1 MAENRYNVDDILRE
15 VKEKRARE
23 ERAAQPEKRATTT
36 TEDLLRQ
43 LDAAQTGLSR
53 AAGAASERPAP
64 AKTAPQP
71 VKKAEPFPGELLQ
84 KTEAPAAP
92 APAAEP
98 EFKWEE
104 PKRPEPV
111 MQPEEWTPP
120 KKQEAQPAPEL
131 GEEMPKGRE
140 IPVARAK
147 KPLWE
152 ASAARKSAEA
162 LMQTLKKRQ
171 RSLAV
176 TLILNLVMLL
186 GVIYLA
192 LAPVYHLLLP
202 DFLATSSSMRL
213 WGMVA
218 LTAISALCCGG
229 TLGNGFLALFPG
241 RQSNDAYVTLTV
253 FACLLQGSFMAA
265 QPALLEQ
272 YGNNIFLP
280 LEHDKV
286 WITA

>member
-111 MQPEEWTPP
+111 MQPEE
-120 KKQEAQPAPEL
+120 
-131 GEEMPKGRE
+131 
-140 IPVARAK
+140 
-147 KPLWE
+147 
-152 ASAARKSAEA
+152 
-162 LMQTLKKRQ
+162 
-171 RSLAV
+171 
-176 TLILNLVMLL
+176 
-186 GVIYLA
+186 
-192 LAPVYHLLLP
+192 
-202 DFLATSSSMRL
+202 
-213 WGMVA
+213 
-218 LTAISALCCGG
+218 
-229 TLGNGFLALFPG
+229 
-241 RQSNDAYVTLTV
+241 
-253 FACLLQGSFMAA
+253 
-265 QPALLEQ
+265 
-272 YGNNIFLP
+272 
-280 LEHDKV
+280 
-286 WITA
+286 

>member
-120 KKQEAQPAPEL
+120 KKQEVQPAPEL
-131 GEEMPKGRE
+131 GEEMPMGRE

-162 LMQTLKKRQ
+162 LMQTLK
-171 RSLAV
+171 
-176 TLILNLVMLL
+176 
-186 GVIYLA
+186 
-192 LAPVYHLLLP
+192 
-202 DFLATSSSMRL
+202 
-213 WGMVA
+213 
-218 LTAISALCCGG
+218 
-229 TLGNGFLALFPG
+229 NGSEAW
-241 RQSNDAYVTLTV
+241 QS
-253 FACLLQGSFMAA
+253 
-265 QPALLEQ
+265 P
-272 YGNNIFLP
+272 
-280 LEHDKV
+280 
-286 WITA
+286 

>member
-120 KKQEAQPAPEL
+120 KNRRHSLPQNW
-131 GEEMPKGRE
+131 GRKCRWAGRF
-140 IPVARAK
+140 PW
-147 KPLWE
+147 PG
-152 ASAARKSAEA
+152 RKS
-162 LMQTLKKRQ
+162 RFG
-171 RSLAV
+171 R
-176 TLILNLVMLL
+176 
-186 GVIYLA
+186 
-192 LAPVYHLLLP
+192 LLLP
-202 DFLATSSSMRL
+202 VRVLK
-213 WGMVA
+213 
-218 LTAISALCCGG
+218 
-229 TLGNGFLALFPG
+229 P
-241 RQSNDAYVTLTV
+241 
-253 FACLLQGSFMAA
+253 
-265 QPALLEQ
+265 
-272 YGNNIFLP
+272 
-280 LEHDKV
+280 
-286 WITA
+286 

>member
-71 VKKAEPFPGELLQ
+71 VKRQSLSLGSCCKRLKPR
-84 KTEAPAAP
+84 AAP

-120 KKQEAQPAPEL
+120 KKQEVQPAPEL
-131 GEEMPKGRE
+131 GRKCRWAGRF
-140 IPVARAK
+140 PWPGLK

-152 ASAARKSAEA
+152 A
-162 LMQTLKKRQ
+162 
-171 RSLAV
+171 
-176 TLILNLVMLL
+176 
-186 GVIYLA
+186 
-192 LAPVYHLLLP
+192 LLP
-202 DFLATSSSMRL
+202 
-213 WGMVA
+213 
-218 LTAISALCCGG
+218 
-229 TLGNGFLALFPG
+229 
-241 RQSNDAYVTLTV
+241 
-253 FACLLQGSFMAA
+253 
-265 QPALLEQ
+265 
-272 YGNNIFLP
+272 
-280 LEHDKV
+280 
-286 WITA
+286 